1 MSTWVSR
8 PRRLPRQLEREP
20 DDPGDLVLGVGQRVE
35 RGPGAG
41 LAGRLGPVA
50 EVDPA
55 GQLADD
61 QHVDAREQLR
71 AERRR
76 AGQRRVDGHRPQV
89 GEQAEAATQGEER
102 LLRAGPPRPGRTTSG
117 PPTAPEQDRVGR
129 AAGGQVLVADGDPVR
144 VDGGAA
150 DEVLRPVD
158 GEAEALAGRVD
169 DPARRRDDLR
179 PDAVARDGRDPV
191 RSARPRPVAHGVDS
205 PLRGEAKATDTPLIS
220 APWSLLTATT

>member
-1 MSTWVSR
+1 MSSAVRAPGS
-8 PRRLPRQLEREP
+8 P
-20 DDPGDLVLGVGQRVE
+20 DGSVR
-35 RGPGAG
+35 
-41 LAGRLGPVA
+41 VA

-61 QHVDAREQLR
+61 QEVDAREQLR
-71 AERRR
+71 AQRRR
-76 AGQRRVDGHRPQV
+76 PGQGRVDGHRPEV
-89 GEQAEAATQGEER
+89 GEQAEAAAQGEER
-102 LLRAGPPRPGRTTSG
+102 LLGSDRRARVGPFRAADG
-117 PPTAPEQDRVGR
+117 PEQDRVGL

-158 GEAEALAGRVD
+158 AEAERLTGRVD

-179 PDAVARDGRDPV
+179 PDPVARDGRDAV
-191 RSARPRPVAHGVDS
+191 SDPRGGCGPVAHGVDS

>member
-8 PRRLPRQLEREP
+8 AAPRPRQLEREP

-61 QHVDAREQLR
+61 EHVDARQQLR

-76 AGQRRVDGHRPQV
+76 AGERRLDGHRPQV
-89 GEQAEAATQGEER
+89 GEQAEPAAQREER
-102 LLRAGPPRPGRTTSG
+102 LLRADRRARVGPLRAADR
-117 PPTAPEQDRVGR
+117 AEQDRVGR

-150 DEVLRPVD
+150 DEDAPTSRRRSRSARRPRRRP
-158 GEAEALAGRVD
+158 GAPRRRP
-169 DPARRRDDLR
+169 PARRRR
-179 PDAVARDGRDPV
+179 PGWSRRGTCRGGRVPSLTGATRRCAARR
-191 RSARPRPVAHGVDS
+191 RPPTR
-205 PLRGEAKATDTPLIS
+205 R
-220 APWSLLTATT
+220 